1 MEYLSDA
8 NLRAVL
14 TVLVAR
20 AGGEVHVTNDELY
33 EAMMPASGL
42 AERFVVES
50 AADGVRVSIKDS
62 YRVER
67 GPGGQSAGDRTAR

>member
-1 MEYLSDA
+1 MNYLSDA

-20 AGGEVHVTNDELY
+20 AGGEVHVSNYELY
-33 EAMMPASGL
+33 EAMMPESGL

-50 AADGVRVSIKDS
+50 TAEGIRVSIKDS
-62 YRVER
+62 YRAEPR
-67 GPGGQSAGDRTAR
+67 PGGQSDGGRATH